1 MILPGV
7 YDKLFAKMIEFSE
20 EDEAEFQHD
29 CQAVRSSHTDKF
41 GLDTDIETCQ
51 FLQSYEVMQGVNG
64 VKTPWEKLNIITKLD
79 STIDSEIKSHIHT
92 HSPDKAEKWSM
103 SADQYFPILTKF
115 IALKPIPHLIA
126 NLTFISEFSL
136 CPMSSSEQK
145 YHFINV
151 LATVQSIKK
160 HAEEALLP
168 ADPPIPPPH
177 LAEFHPPKPKK
188 PLKTDQII
196 SLSDSSGN
204 EDV

>member
-7 YDKLFAKMIEFSE
+7 YEKLFAKMIEFSE
-20 EDEAEFQHD
+20 EDESEFQRD
-29 CQAVRSSHTDKF
+29 CQVVRSCRIDKF
-41 GLDTDIETCQ
+41 GLDKDIEGCE
-51 FLQSYEVMQGVNG
+51 FLQSYEIMQGVNG
-64 VKTPWEKLNIITKLD
+64 VKTPWEKLNIITKLA
-79 STIDSEIKSHIHT
+79 STIDSEIKLHLQS
-92 HSPDKAEKWSM
+92 SSLEKAEKWAM

-168 ADPPIPPPH
+168 PEPPTPP
-177 LAEFHPPKPKK
+177 LIVAKFHPPKAKK
-188 PLKTDQII
+188 APKTDQVI
-196 SLSDSSGN
+196 SLSDSSGS